1 MYGHDT
7 SSNGFTLQANAGFNT
22 FDANPYPDDLGP
34 LTAHGVKAFVW
45 LGAWRNASCAWE
57 HDDAWIRSHVA
68 PIASSPAVLAY
79 FLGDEPLASKCPK
92 APAMFKARTALVHQ
106 IDPVHPTFT
115 VISASDA
122 GVTFPYAQWKG
133 TTDILGFD
141 VYPCRRVDAQ
151 CDFSRID
158 EAVAAIQSAGI
169 TDYWAIIQA
178 FQDDYYRLPTP
189 SELHEEFQHWRKSA
203 LSGYLVFSWEYGSL
217 SLESRPDEVRQ
228 LELENSLP
236 LH

>member
-1 MYGHDT
+1 MPGATRCPAVASSPPPTPTEIARIHT
-7 SSNGFTLQANAGFNT
+7 SEVSELNRVRLSL
-22 FDANPYPDDLGP
+22 LGVAL
-34 LTAHGVKAFVW
+34 LTAVSSCTFGGSAATTTPTPW

-122 GVTFPYAQWKG
+122 GVT
-133 TTDILGFD
+133 
-141 VYPCRRVDAQ
+141 
-151 CDFSRID
+151 
-158 EAVAAIQSAGI
+158 
-169 TDYWAIIQA
+169 
-178 FQDDYYRLPTP
+178 
-189 SELHEEFQHWRKSA
+189 
-203 LSGYLVFSWEYGSL
+203 
-217 SLESRPDEVRQ
+217 
-228 LELENSLP
+228 
-236 LH
+236 